1 VAETIAEPVAV
12 EAEPPKSLGRLL
24 LNVLWPEALVLLLFL
39 ALATRVFP
47 GAWASPR
54 SVTIGG
60 GGGDAGLFIWF
71 LRWTPYAVGH
81 GLNPLFSDHLNYPHG
96 VNAMW
101 NTSLPLPGL
110 LLAPVTST
118 LGVIFT
124 FNLLLTA
131 ALGLS
136 AFSAYLAIRR
146 YVPSD
151 VAAAVGGLVFGFSA
165 YILNQSRGHL
175 HVTLL
180 FLVPPM
186 LVALEEILVRQ
197 RGSPWWLGAGLGF
210 LAACQ
215 LLIGEEVLVG
225 TALIG
230 GIMLVVLVLLYPRQV
245 ASRVPYA
252 LRALATAAFVWLIL
266 VAWPL
271 WLQLAGPQHIVGNI
285 QRPINY
291 VSDLYNFVVPTR
303 SQWLA
308 SPSARRLAAHFTGN
322 IAEQGAYLG
331 IPLLLIGVVTAILW
345 WSKPVVRVSALLGLA
360 AAVLSMG
367 GRLHVAGRTTG
378 VHLPWRAFQNL
389 PLISNLIPARLVLF
403 TTLFVGLLLAW
414 FVWRAWSWGVIGRAL
429 AVVVVVAALVPLVPS
444 GVRGTQPVRT
454 PAFFTGSEVR
464 QLPEGSVAL
473 VVPPSAPLNSY
484 AMVWQAQ
491 AGMRFKMLRGYFA
504 GPHSDP
510 SAPAFG
516 APPTPLSNVLFNV
529 QGGQPPKLTNE
540 LRASLRDELRVDR
553 VQTVIVG
560 PMRRQQ
566 TMVRFLTDLLGR
578 EPSPAAGGVYLWRD
592 ALVSWSP
599 HRA

>member
-1 VAETIAEPVAV
+1 VAETIAAPVAV
-12 EAEPPKSLGRLL
+12 GAQPPDSLGRRLL
-24 LNVLWPEALVLLLFL
+24 HALWPEALVLIVFL

-47 GAWASPR
+47 GAWVSPT
-54 SVTIGG
+54 STTIGG
-60 GGGDAGLFIWF
+60 GGGDAGLFMWF

-81 GLNPLFSDHLNYPHG
+81 GLNPLFTDYLNYPQG

-118 LGVIFT
+118 LGVVFT
-124 FNLLLTA
+124 LNLLLTA

-151 VAAAVGGLVFGFSA
+151 PAAAIGGSVFGFSP

-197 RGSPWWLGAGLGF
+197 RRSPWWLGTGLGF
-210 LAACQ
+210 MAACQ
-215 LLIGEEVLVG
+215 LLIGEEVLAA
-225 TALIG
+225 TAVIG
-230 GIMLVVLVLLYPRQV
+230 ATMLLVLVLLYPRQV
-245 ASRVPYA
+245 AKRVPYA
-252 LRALATAAFVWLIL
+252 LRALAMAALVALIL
-266 VAWPL
+266 AAWPL
-271 WLQLAGPQHIVGNI
+271 WLQLAGPQRIVHNI
-285 QRPINY
+285 QGSTNY

-308 SPSARRLAAHFTGN
+308 PPSTLRLAAHFTGN

-331 IPLLLIGVVTAILW
+331 IPLLLIGVVTAICW

-360 AAVLSMG
+360 AALLSMG
-367 GRLHVAGRTTG
+367 GRLHVAGRTTR

-389 PLISNLIPARLVLF
+389 PLISNLIPGRLVMF
-403 TTLFVGLLLAW
+403 TTLFAGLLLAW
-414 FVWRAWSWGVIGRAL
+414 FLWRAWHWRVAGRVL
-429 AVVVVVAALVPLVPS
+429 AVVAVVAALVPLVPS
-444 GVRGTQPVRT
+444 GARSTNPVRV
-454 PAFFTGSEVR
+454 PAFFTGPEVR

-473 VVPPSAPLNSY
+473 VVPPSAPLNSN

-491 AGMRFKMLRGYFA
+491 AGMRFKMLRGYFV
-504 GPHSDP
+504 GPNSGRSSP
-510 SAPAFG
+510 YG
-516 APPTPLSNVLFNV
+516 APPTVLSNVLSIV
-529 QGGQPPKLTNE
+529 QAGQPPKLTHE
-540 LRASLRDELRVDR
+540 LRASLLDELRADR

-560 PMRRQQ
+560 PMRRQP
-566 TMVRFLTDLLGR
+566 TMVRFVTDLLGR

-592 ALVSWSP
+592 ALVTSAGP
-599 HRA
+599 